1 MLDTPTAPPKFQIPA
16 SPPVCLVFSS
26 PLKTTSEHMLSAIPN
41 KLITLPAYVSS
52 SSKTPQPPQLKF
64 QPPSSISLPLLTTLK
79 SPCTPTFPYSPT
91 QIVHPLSPV
100 PPPTSRHHLV
110 PHPPSKALPATP
122 SLSLCVAQGLLIHLF
137 LTLLISKTPGSDS
150 RHFLFSLLKNE
161 NKEEVLTGGI
171 FWIFNLIE
179 NKYITEAT
187 VSGCSMKSALKQ
199 V

>member
-1 MLDTPTAPPKFQIPA
+1 
-16 SPPVCLVFSS
+16 
-26 PLKTTSEHMLSAIPN
+26 MLSAIPT
-41 KLITLPAYVSS
+41 KLITLPTYVSS

-91 QIVHPLSPV
+91 QIVHPLCPV

-122 SLSLCVAQGLLIHLF
+122 SPSSCVAQGLLIHLF

-150 RHFLFSLLKNE
+150 RHFL
-161 NKEEVLTGGI
+161 TGSI

-187 VSGCSMKSALKQ
+187 ILGCSVKSALKQ
-199 V
+199 VWIILRVYSIIVGWHKLVRWPNYPKKKCHAMEAFNYWEIISFFI